1 MNNYDFSQ
9 LNDKEFET
17 LCCDLMSAKTWKII
31 QRFKPGKD
39 SWIDWKFYWDKEETI
54 IIQVKHYIKSGISK
68 LIQKLRDEEFDK
80 AKKLSPQRYIL
91 MTSLPLS
98 PTNKADIINV
108 MPWIIKRDDDIL
120 WKDEIN
126 ALLSEYEKVE
136 KKYYKLWIASSN
148 ILKRFLNNGI
158 FECSL
163 SELQKIQENAIIYH
177 PTQSHQEATE
187 KIEENRVLII
197 SWEPWIWKSTLAEN
211 LWLQYLKD
219 NPDSEFYIINNDI
232 TEAWDVYEKEKKQFF
247 YYDDFLWSNYFEA
260 IENNKDSQIVRF
272 IKQISQDKN
281 KTFILTSRTN
291 ILKQGILCSDK
302 FMINKIDKNEFLL
315 EIWKFRNIDKA
326 HILYN
331 HMWHSHLGED
341 YIEELYKDKRYM
353 QIILHKN
360 FNPRII
366 SFITDNDRLINT
378 SSEEYWNFIK
388 DKLDNPSDIREH
400 TFSRQS
406 DEFIR
411 NLVSLI
417 VFNWWKCEENLLKDA
432 FRKIIAIEKVQNLTN
447 TSKRFEDIVK
457 LSIKYYINRNI
468 NKENK
473 ETYYTLF
480 NPSISDFII
489 NKYKNDQEKLINVY
503 QALESHI
510 ALRHLNNLVLW
521 SKVNKDYRKNIL
533 ESIFNN
539 ITPSIENY
547 DFAIYT
553 LSQFIED
560 ETKKEK
566 IKEILKD
573 ILNTPKPISVTDELL
588 DLCEIHNELIT
599 DEVFNNFTWFFDKLL
614 RDEEINA
621 KNRIY
626 KIRNRDNQ
634 EFYYDL
640 CIESTDYFKQE
651 LEDFIKNFNVSHA
664 IEIENTYDE
673 EWIPLVSFN
682 VDKERLVQEIKEYGE
697 DFLTNN
703 DRNNLIDENKL
714 EEIISSLE
722 WELEAKISDTEENMK
737 NEDNYDDE
745 YRWKSEERDDN
756 IEAIEELFS
765 RQ

>member
-9 LNDKEFET
+9 LNDKEFES

-39 SWIDWKFYWDKEETI
+39 SWIDWKFYWGKEETI
-54 IIQVKHYIKSGISK
+54 IIQAKHYIKSGISK
-68 LIQKLRDEEFDK
+68 LIQKLKDEEFDK
-80 AKKLSPQRYIL
+80 AKKLSPQKYIL

-98 PTNKADIINV
+98 PANKADIINV

-148 ILKRFLNNGI
+148 ILKRFLNKGI
-158 FECSL
+158 VEYSW

-177 PTQSHQEATE
+177 PTQSHQDAIE
-187 KIEENRVLII
+187 KIKKNRVLII

-211 LWLQYLKD
+211 LLLQYLKD
-219 NPDSEFYIINNDI
+219 NLDSEFYMIDNDI
-232 TEAWDVYEKEKKQFF
+232 AKAWDVYETEKKQFF
-247 YYDDFLWSNYFEA
+247 YYDDFLWRNYFEA

-272 IKQISQDKN
+272 IDQISQDKN
-281 KTFILTSRTN
+281 KVFILTSRTN

-341 YIEELYKDKRYM
+341 YIEELYKDKRYI

-432 FRKIIAIEKVQNLTN
+432 FRKIIIIEKVQNLTN

-457 LSIKYYINRNI
+457 LSVKYYINRNI
-468 NKENK
+468 NKGSEK
-473 ETYYTLF
+473 TYYTLF

-503 QALESHI
+503 QALESHV

-521 SKVNKDYRKNIL
+521 SKVTKDCRRNIL
-533 ESIFNN
+533 ENIFNN
-539 ITPSIENY
+539 IPLSVENY
-547 DFAIYT
+547 DFTIYT

-566 IKEILKD
+566 IEKILKN
-573 ILNTPKPISVTDELL
+573 ILNTPKPISVMDELL
-588 DLCEIHNELIT
+588 NLCEIHNKLIT
-599 DEVFNNFTWFFDKLL
+599 DEVFNNFTWFFDNLSQADQISTK
-614 RDEEINA
+614 
-621 KNRIY
+621 KRIY
-626 KIRNRDNQ
+626 KIRNKKDN
-634 EFYYDL
+634 EFFNDIV
-640 CIESTDYFKQE
+640 IESKDYLKIE
-651 LEDFIKNFNVSHA
+651 LENFIGDLDVSHA
-664 IEIENTYDE
+664 IEVEN
-673 EWIPLVSFN
+673 VN
-682 VDKERLVQEIKEYGE
+682 KEQLIQEIKECGE
-697 DFLTNN
+697 NFLIDN
-703 DRNNLIDENKL
+703 DRNDLIDESEL
-714 EEIISSLE
+714 EEIIFSLE
-722 WELEAKISDTEENMK
+722 WELEAKISDTGKYMK
-737 NEDNYDDE
+737 NENNHDNE
-745 YRWKSEERDDN
+745 YRWKTTERDDN

-765 RQ
+765 RE

>member
-9 LNDKEFET
+9 LNDKEFES

-39 SWIDWKFYWDKEETI
+39 SWIDWKFYWGKEETI
-54 IIQVKHYIKSGISK
+54 IIQAKHYIKSGISK
-68 LIQKLRDEEFDK
+68 LIQKLKDEEFDK
-80 AKKLSPQRYIL
+80 AKKLSPQKYIL

-98 PTNKADIINV
+98 PANKADIINV

-148 ILKRFLNNGI
+148 ILKRFLNKGI
-158 FECSL
+158 VEYSW

-177 PTQSHQEATE
+177 PTQSHQDAIE
-187 KIEENRVLII
+187 KIKKNRVLII

-211 LWLQYLKD
+211 LLLQYLKD
-219 NPDSEFYIINNDI
+219 NLDSEFYMIDNDI
-232 TEAWDVYEKEKKQFF
+232 AKAWDVYETEKKQFF
-247 YYDDFLWSNYFEA
+247 YYDDFLWRNYFEA

-272 IKQISQDKN
+272 IDQISQDKN
-281 KTFILTSRTN
+281 KVFILTSRTN

-341 YIEELYKDKRYM
+341 YIEELYKDKRYI

-432 FRKIIAIEKVQNLTN
+432 FRKIIIIEKVQNLTN

-457 LSIKYYINRNI
+457 LSVKYYINRNI
-468 NKENK
+468 NKGSEK
-473 ETYYTLF
+473 TYYTLF

-489 NKYKNDQEKLINVY
+489 NKYKDDKEKLMNVY
-503 QALESHI
+503 QALESHV
-510 ALRHLNNLVLW
+510 ALCHLNNLVLW
-521 SKVNKDYRKNIL
+521 GKITEYCKNNIL
-533 ESIFNN
+533 EELFSN
-539 ITPSIENY
+539 IDTFIENY
-547 DFAIYT
+547 DFTIYIIA
-553 LSQFIED
+553 QFLED
-560 ETKKEK
+560 ENKKDR
-566 IKEILKD
+566 IKEILTH
-573 ILNTPKPISVTDELL
+573 ILNTPKEINVINELL
-588 DLCEIHNELIT
+588 DLCEVYNDLVTEKVFSNFISFFHYGLSRDDEIT
-599 DEVFNNFTWFFDKLL
+599 S
-614 RDEEINA
+614 

-626 KIRNRDNQ
+626 KIRNKSDE
-634 EFYYDL
+634 EFYNNL
-640 CIESTDYFKQE
+640 ITDSEDFLKQE
-651 LEDFIKNFNVSHA
+651 LKDFIDRLNVARA
-664 IEIENTYDE
+664 IKKEYDYEGQTSLSINRDILIE
-673 EWIPLVSFN
+673 
-682 VDKERLVQEIKEYGE
+682 EIKEYGK
-697 DFLTNN
+697 DFLADNKRN
-703 DRNNLIDENKL
+703 DLIDDDKL
-714 EEIISSLE
+714 EEIIFSLE
-722 WELEAKISDTEENMK
+722 RHLEEKITKSEEEMKYSD
-737 NEDNYDDE
+737 YDDE
-745 YRWKSEERDDN
+745 YRWKTTERDDN

-765 RQ
+765 RE

>member
-9 LNDKEFET
+9 LNDKEFES

-39 SWIDWKFYWDKEETI
+39 SWIDWKFYWGKEETI
-54 IIQVKHYIKSGISK
+54 IIQAKHYIKSGISK
-68 LIQKLRDEEFDK
+68 LIQKLKDEEFDK
-80 AKKLSPQRYIL
+80 AKKLSPQKYIL

-98 PTNKADIINV
+98 PANKADIINV

-148 ILKRFLNNGI
+148 ILKRFLNKGI
-158 FECSL
+158 VEYSW

-177 PTQSHQEATE
+177 PTQSHQDAIE
-187 KIEENRVLII
+187 KIKKNRVLII

-211 LWLQYLKD
+211 LLLQYLKD
-219 NPDSEFYIINNDI
+219 NLDSEFYMIDNDI
-232 TEAWDVYEKEKKQFF
+232 AKAWDVYETEKKQFF
-247 YYDDFLWSNYFEA
+247 YYDDFLWRNYFEA

-272 IKQISQDKN
+272 IDQISQDKN
-281 KTFILTSRTN
+281 KVFILTSRTN

-341 YIEELYKDKRYM
+341 YIEELYKDKRYI

-432 FRKIIAIEKVQNLTN
+432 FRKIIIIEKVQNLTN

-457 LSIKYYINRNI
+457 LSVKYYINRNI
-468 NKENK
+468 NKGSEK
-473 ETYYTLF
+473 TYYTLF

-489 NKYKNDQEKLINVY
+489 NKYKDDKEKLMNVY
-503 QALESHI
+503 QALESHV
-510 ALRHLNNLVLW
+510 ALCHLNNLVLW
-521 SKVNKDYRKNIL
+521 GKITEYCKNNIL
-533 ESIFNN
+533 EELFSN
-539 ITPSIENY
+539 IDTFIENY
-547 DFAIYT
+547 DFTIYIIA
-553 LSQFIED
+553 QFLED
-560 ETKKEK
+560 ENKKDR
-566 IKEILKD
+566 IKEILTH
-573 ILNTPKPISVTDELL
+573 ILNTPKEINVINELL
-588 DLCEIHNELIT
+588 DLCEVYNDLVTEKVFSNFISFFHYGLSRDDEIT
-599 DEVFNNFTWFFDKLL
+599 S
-614 RDEEINA
+614 

-626 KIRNRDNQ
+626 KIRNKSDE
-634 EFYYDL
+634 EFYNNL
-640 CIESTDYFKQE
+640 ITDSEDFLKQE
-651 LEDFIKNFNVSHA
+651 LKDFIDRLNVARA
-664 IEIENTYDE
+664 I
-673 EWIPLVSFN
+673 
-682 VDKERLVQEIKEYGE
+682 KKEYDYEGLGNTWRPV
-697 DFLTNN
+697 DG
-703 DRNNLIDENKL
+703 
-714 EEIISSLE
+714 SV
-722 WELEAKISDTEENMK
+722 
-737 NEDNYDDE
+737 
-745 YRWKSEERDDN
+745 
-756 IEAIEELFS
+756 
-765 RQ
+765 